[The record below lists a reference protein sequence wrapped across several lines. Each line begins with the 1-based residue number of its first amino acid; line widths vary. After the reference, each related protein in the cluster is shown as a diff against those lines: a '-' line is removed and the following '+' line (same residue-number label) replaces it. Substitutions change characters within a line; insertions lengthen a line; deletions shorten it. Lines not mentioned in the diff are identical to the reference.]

1 MRSYV
6 NILALIQQWRDIW
19 EGSVDIILS
28 YLHLPNS
35 LWNWQPIKSILT
47 HESRS
52 NSVQLEVLQLF
63 KGKLRWWWRP
73 KGSCDC
79 SVASSSPALV
89 ELPEVLSSSSDIRYI
104 KEVQVVQISTNN
116 INSYNNNECVNNTSF
131 YVFHPHF
138 LLHLLQSH
146 GCHSVISPEG
156 NYRINLLASDLTD

>member
-52 NSVQLEVLQLF
+52 NSDQLEILQLL
-63 KGKLRWWWRP
+63 KGKLRWCWRP

-104 KEVQVVQISTNN
+104 KVLQISTNN
-116 INSYNNNECVNNTSF
+116 INSHNSNECVNNTSF
-131 YVFHPHF
+131 YVFHP
-138 LLHLLQSH
+138 HLLQSH